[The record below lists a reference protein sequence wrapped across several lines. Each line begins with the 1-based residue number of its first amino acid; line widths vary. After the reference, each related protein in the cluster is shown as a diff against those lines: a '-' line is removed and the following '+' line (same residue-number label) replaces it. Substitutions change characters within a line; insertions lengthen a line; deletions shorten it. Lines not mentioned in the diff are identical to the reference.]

1 MPELVAGACV
11 RCGML
16 RADYGSVCPG
26 CGDRPEGEGRRV
38 AWLLSGHHLDGAEL
52 EEVSA
57 RIRAGEVIRPSRKKL
72 RKARRALGQS
82 WRTDSGLTI
91 REKLGVLTVGFAMT
105 PLPGFVLGF
114 WWRDMRPRAAAQ
126 AVMLSLPGSLF
137 FAVLVL
143 RETFFVVGL

>member
-1 MPELVAGACV
+1 
-11 RCGML
+11 
-16 RADYGSVCPG
+16 
-26 CGDRPEGEGRRV
+26 
-38 AWLLSGHHLDGAEL
+38 
-52 EEVSA
+52 
-57 RIRAGEVIRPSRKKL
+57 
-72 RKARRALGQS
+72 
-82 WRTDSGLTI
+82 
-91 REKLGVLTVGFAMT
+91 LGVLTVGFAMT